1 MNGRREASRWS
12 GSPILPYG
20 FGDRRMRV
28 RTGMRSIPCAAT
40 PWSMVRVHDI
50 AIACTRLGIISTP
63 YHGSYHVRCLF
74 EGVPVLVGCT
84 LYTRPRPRC
93 LFTGCLFTDR
103 GSGNQVFLANRGY
116 RSASGVCVAV
126 ATHCWRV
133 SRTLGQ
139 RRPAP
144 GERKWTIAKMINSDD
159 VSME

>member
-50 AIACTRLGIISTP
+50 AIACTRLGISTP

-103 GSGNQVFLANRGY
+103 GSGNQRSFLRTAGTGPRPGCALLLRHTVGGFRVRSVKDGRRRG
-116 RSASGVCVAV
+116 SENGPS
-126 ATHCWRV
+126 
-133 SRTLGQ
+133 
-139 RRPAP
+139 P
-144 GERKWTIAKMINSDD
+144 K
-159 VSME
+159 

>member
-50 AIACTRLGIISTP
+50 AIACTRLGISTP

-103 GSGNQVFLANRGY
+103 GSRGNQRSFLREPRVPVRVRGVRCCCDTLLAGFAY
-116 RSASGVCVAV
+116 ARSKTAGA
-126 ATHCWRV
+126 
-133 SRTLGQ
+133 G
-139 RRPAP
+139 
-144 GERKWTIAKMINSDD
+144 GAKMDHRQNDQF
-159 VSME
+159 

>member
-50 AIACTRLGIISTP
+50 AIACTRLGISTP

-103 GSGNQVFLANRGY
+103 GSGNQRSFLRERRTAGTGPRPGCALLLRHKLLAGFAY
-116 RSASGVCVAV
+116 ARSKTAGA
-126 ATHCWRV
+126 
-133 SRTLGQ
+133 G
-139 RRPAP
+139 
-144 GERKWTIAKMINSDD
+144 GAKMDHRQNDQF
-159 VSME
+159 